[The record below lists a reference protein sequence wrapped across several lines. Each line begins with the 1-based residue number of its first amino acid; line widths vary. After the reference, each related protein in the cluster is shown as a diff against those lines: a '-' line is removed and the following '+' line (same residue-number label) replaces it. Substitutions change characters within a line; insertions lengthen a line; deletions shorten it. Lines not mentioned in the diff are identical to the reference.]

1 MKIFFLSLM
10 ILSFIVSPAF
20 ADGDHSAP
28 ATADGAAKLLE
39 DGDFT
44 LTPQAEKRMGIQWQK
59 LLGDNEWRVPK
70 EAIVQIKFTNAVYR
84 KFEGRITLIVLES
97 MKETGNEVL
106 VKSADLAAGDEVA
119 IRGTKFLRLAEVDI
133 SSGTVDN
140 CSH

>member
-97 MKETGNEVL
+97 MKETGNKVL